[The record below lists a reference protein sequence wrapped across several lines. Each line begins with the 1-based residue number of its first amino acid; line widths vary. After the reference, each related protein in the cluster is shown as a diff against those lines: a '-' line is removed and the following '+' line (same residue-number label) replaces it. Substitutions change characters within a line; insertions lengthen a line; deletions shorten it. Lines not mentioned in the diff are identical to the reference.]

1 MKILFNLPYLHCF
14 VFLCGWLTLDAGA
27 MEWNINDYPLDQR
40 KLANYDI
47 QTFEKQ
53 FSTPDSE
60 GQTKGLMGVLLIDAP
75 YDQVW
80 SVISDWEAQGDFVP
94 GLDYFRVKH
103 VFPAADEQHWRALIE
118 GKLDIPFVSFR
129 YTLDAH
135 FDKTKGTM
143 RWAMLRD
150 EELKAFQDADI
161 PVRASDEDRLRDIQ
175 GFGQIKAFSDQQTV
189 YYYAPIVEV
198 NVSIPGFVE
207 NMIKKVSLSQ
217 YLHAIKDQAERL
229 HQQR

>member
-1 MKILFNLPYLHCF
+1 MVGFKLVVRWVVL
-14 VFLCGWLTLDAGA
+14 LCSWYISSASA
-27 MEWNINDYPLDQR
+27 MEWNIDDYPLDQQ
-40 KLANYDI
+40 KLTRYDI

-53 FSTPDSE
+53 FSTPGSE
-60 GQTKGLMGVLLIDAP
+60 GQTKGLLGVLLIDAP

-80 SVISDWEAQGDFVP
+80 SVISDWEAQGSFVP
-94 GLDYFRVKH
+94 GLEYFRIKH
-103 VFPAADEQHWRALIE
+103 VFPAADEQRWRALIE

-135 FDKTKGTM
+135 FDKANGTM
-143 RWAMLRD
+143 RWTMVRD
-150 EELKAFQDADI
+150 EQLKAFQDADI

-175 GFGQIKAFSDQQTV
+175 GFGQIKAFSEQQTV

-229 HQQR
+229 HRQP